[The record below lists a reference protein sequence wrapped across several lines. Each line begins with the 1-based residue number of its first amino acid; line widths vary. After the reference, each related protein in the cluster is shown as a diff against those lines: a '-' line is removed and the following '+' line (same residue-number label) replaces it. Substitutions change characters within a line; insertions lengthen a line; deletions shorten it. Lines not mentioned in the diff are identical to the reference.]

1 MKPEAELLIHN
12 ASELITLAGPRGRP
26 RVGEEMRDLGIVA
39 GGAVAV
45 AGGRIAA
52 VGSLGQV
59 RDQVSVGPGTRQL
72 DAEGRLVT
80 PGLVDAHTHLVFAG
94 SREEEFVLK
103 IVEGRSYEDIEAR
116 GGGVAVTVA
125 ATRAASAD
133 QLLAQARQVVARMF
147 AGGTTTIEA
156 KSGYALELEGELR
169 LLEAVRALDR
179 EGPAG
184 CVPTFF
190 GTHEVPAEYAGRR
203 EEYLRLVVERMLP
216 EVASRGL
223 ARFCDSGT
231 AYPAD
236 QTAALYRAAK
246 ALGLGL
252 KVHADEFRAAGGAEL
267 AAEWKAVSAE
277 HCIHSTDEG
286 IQAMAGAGVI
296 AVLLPAV
303 PLVHRL
309 PCAADARRFLR
320 HGAAVALGSDYNP
333 SCPVESMALV
343 LSLAC
348 YTAHLS
354 PAEALCAATI
364 NAAYASGCGG
374 LLGSLEAGKQ
384 ADLVVWQVANHKQLA
399 ERLGGNLA
407 ATVIKKGQVFG

>member
-1 MKPEAELLIHN
+1 
-12 ASELITLAGPRGRP
+12 
-26 RVGEEMRDLGIVA
+26 MRELGILA
-39 GGAVAV
+39 GGAVAA
-45 AGGRIAA
+45 AGGRITA
-52 VGSLGQV
+52 VGSLQQV
-59 RDQVSVGPGTRQL
+59 RDQVRVGPNTRQL
-72 DAEGRLVT
+72 DAGGRLVT
-80 PGLVDAHTHLVFAG
+80 PGLVDAHTHLVYAG

-103 IVEGRSYEDIEAR
+103 TVEGLSYEEIAKR
-116 GGGVAVTVA
+116 GGGIPVTVA
-125 ATRAASAD
+125 ATRAASGEE
-133 QLLAQARQVVARMF
+133 LLARARAVVARMF
-147 AGGTTTIEA
+147 AGGTTTLEA
-156 KSGYALELEGELR
+156 KSGYALEPEGELR
-169 LLEAVRALDR
+169 LLETVRALDR

-216 EVASRGL
+216 EAAARGL
-223 ARFCDSGT
+223 AKFCDSGT
-231 AYPAD
+231 AFPPGE
-236 QTAALYRAAK
+236 TAALYRAAK
-246 ALGLGL
+246 AHGLGL

-286 IQAMAGAGVI
+286 IQAMARAGVI

-309 PCAADARRFLR
+309 PRAADARRFLH

-348 YTAHLS
+348 YLCGMS
-354 PAEALCAATI
+354 PEEALCAATL
-364 NAAYASGCGG
+364 NAACASGCGW
-374 LLGSLEAGKQ
+374 LTGSLETGKQ
-384 ADLVVWQVANHKQLA
+384 ADLVVWQVSNHRQLA

-407 ATVIKKGQVFG
+407 AVVIKKGRVFG